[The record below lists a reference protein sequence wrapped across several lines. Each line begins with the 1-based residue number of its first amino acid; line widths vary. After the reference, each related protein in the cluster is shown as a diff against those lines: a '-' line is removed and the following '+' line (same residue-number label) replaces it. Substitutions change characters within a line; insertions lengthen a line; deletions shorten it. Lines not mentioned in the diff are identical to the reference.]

1 VEVNRNMG
9 IVFVLTGG
17 IKDGKRTE
25 FQALMKKF
33 QKIMKADPKVFE
45 GLISFRLFEQEYGG
59 VAGTYVEMCEFKSM
73 EDMKKWEKRI
83 FEHKEIKELVT
94 ELHKIE
100 DHHTPTT
107 QSIWNTVV

>member
-1 VEVNRNMG
+1 MG

-17 IKDGKRTE
+17 IKDGKREE
-25 FQALMKKF
+25 FHALMKKF

-73 EDMKKWEKRI
+73 EDLEKSDR
-83 FEHKEIKELVT
+83 FLENKEFKELMT
-94 ELHKIE
+94 EWHKMK
-100 DHHTPTT
+100 DHHTPVTK
-107 QSIWNTVV
+107 SIWNTVV

>member
-1 VEVNRNMG
+1 MS
-9 IVFVLTGG
+9 IVFVLTCG
-17 IKDGKRTE
+17 IKDGKQAE

-33 QKIMKADPKVFE
+33 RKIMKADSKVFE
-45 GLISFRLFEQEYGG
+45 ELISYRLFEQEYGG

-83 FEHKEIKELVT
+83 FEHKEIKELMT
-94 ELHKIE
+94 EWHKMK
-100 DHHTPTT
+100 DHHTPIT

>member
-1 VEVNRNMG
+1 
-9 IVFVLTGG
+9 
-17 IKDGKRTE
+17 
-25 FQALMKKF
+25 
-33 QKIMKADPKVFE
+33 
-45 GLISFRLFEQEYGG
+45 
-59 VAGTYVEMCEFKSM
+59 M

-94 ELHKIE
+94 ELQKIE

>member
-1 VEVNRNMG
+1 MS
-9 IVFVLTGG
+9 IVFVLTYG
-17 IKDGKRTE
+17 IKDGKRAE
-25 FQALMKKF
+25 YLALMKKLR
-33 QKIMKADPKVFE
+33 KIMKADPKLFE
-45 GLISFRLFEQEYGG
+45 GLISWRLFEQEYGG

-73 EDMKKWEKRI
+73 EDMEKWEKRI

-100 DHHTPTT
+100 DPHTPVT

>member
-1 VEVNRNMG
+1 MG
-9 IVFVLTGG
+9 IVFVLTCGV
-17 IKDGKRTE
+17 KDGKREE

-33 QKIMKADPKVFE
+33 QKIMKADPKFFE

-59 VAGTYVEMCEFKSM
+59 VAGTYVEICEFKSM
-73 EDMKKWEKRI
+73 EDMEKWEKRI

-94 ELHKIE
+94 ELDKIK
-100 DHHTPTT
+100 DPYTPVT